1 MDVLGVDIGGSTVKG
16 ARVDAG
22 GAVLATG
29 SCPTPSSS
37 AALTGA
43 VVSLAE
49 SLRSDTTVAVGVAC
63 PGVVD
68 DGVVRFAANLPWRDE
83 PVRDRLQAALGLPV
97 VLCRDVAAAALA
109 ESAHVTGDDVL
120 FVWLGTGIAAAH
132 VVGGALRAGA
142 SGRAGEL
149 GHVPVHPDGE
159 PCACGQRGCLEA
171 YSSAASIARRYAVRT
186 GGAATAQDVVARLG
200 ADADADAVWRDAVDA
215 LALALATDVLVND
228 PAVIVLGGGL
238 AQAGDVLF
246 IPLAADLQTRL
257 AWRPA
262 PPLVRATLGT
272 SAGRLGAAQ
281 LAWHVVA
288 PARHQEG
295 TPS

>member
-1 MDVLGVDIGGSTVKG
+1 MDVLGIDIGGTTVKG

-22 GAVLATG
+22 GAVLATD
-29 SCPTPSSS
+29 SRPTPDSSG
-37 AALTGA
+37 ALTSA

-49 SLRSDTTVAVGVAC
+49 SLRAEDTVAVGVAC
-63 PGVVD
+63 PGVLD

-83 PVRDRLQAALGLPV
+83 SVRDPLSASLGLPV

-109 ESAHVTGDDVL
+109 ESARVTGDDVL

-132 VVGGALRAGA
+132 VAGGTLREGA
-142 SGRAGEL
+142 TGRAGEL
-149 GHVPVHPDGE
+149 GHVPVYPDGE

-171 YSSAASIARRYAVRT
+171 YSSAASIARRYSARA
-186 GGAATAQDVVARLG
+186 GGAATAEQVVAGLG
-200 ADADADAVWRDAVDA
+200 ADVAADAVWDEAVDA

-238 AQAGDVLF
+238 AQAGDALF
-246 IPLAADLQTRL
+246 SPLVAALQSRL

-262 PPLVRATLGT
+262 PPLVPATLGT
-272 SAGRLGAAQ
+272 SAGQLGAAQ
-281 LAWHVVA
+281 LAWPVA
-288 PARHQEG
+288 RVPAQEG
-295 TPS
+295 TRS